1 MDLMIW
7 TLSVTLSM
15 FEVVLNATLLFAS
28 FTKRSTRNVIIL
40 PKNIT
45 VDRSNNIEDMIFIQ

>member
-7 TLSVTLSM
+7 TLSVKLSM
-15 FEVVLNATLLFAS
+15 FEVVLNATLLFKS
-28 FTKRSTRNVIIL
+28 FTKSSTCNVIIL

-45 VDRSNNIEDMIFIQ
+45 VDSSNCIEHMILIW

>member
-28 FTKRSTRNVIIL
+28 FTKSSTCNVIIL